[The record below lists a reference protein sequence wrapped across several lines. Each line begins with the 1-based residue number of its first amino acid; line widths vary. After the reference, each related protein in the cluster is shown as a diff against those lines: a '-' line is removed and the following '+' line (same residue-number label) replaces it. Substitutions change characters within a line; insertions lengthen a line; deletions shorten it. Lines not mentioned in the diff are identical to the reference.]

1 MLRLAIILI
10 IISISLFIVVLEKKR
25 EKATI
30 EEDIIQAEGNE
41 EEVEV
46 EHKKNLTNSDII
58 GIIHLIILFL
68 LLCVD
73 IIDIFAGDSLY
84 TNYRALFRLVYD
96 IEFISWLIVIPLFFI
111 IVLVNLIRS
120 LKKEKNGSL
129 IASISLILSIII
141 GLVTLY
147 TYASHF

>member
-1 MLRLAIILI
+1 MLRFAIILI
-10 IISISLFIVVLEKKR
+10 TISISLFIVVLEKKR
-25 EKATI
+25 ENANI
-30 EEDIIQAEGNE
+30 EESKILAEGNE

-46 EHKKNLTNSDII
+46 ERKKNLTKSDII
-58 GIIHLIILFL
+58 GIIHLIFLFL
-68 LLCVD
+68 FLCVD

-84 TNYRALFRLVYD
+84 TNHRALFRLVYD

-120 LKKEKNGSL
+120 LKKENNGSL
-129 IASISLILSIII
+129 ITSISLILSVII
-141 GLVTLY
+141 GLVTLG